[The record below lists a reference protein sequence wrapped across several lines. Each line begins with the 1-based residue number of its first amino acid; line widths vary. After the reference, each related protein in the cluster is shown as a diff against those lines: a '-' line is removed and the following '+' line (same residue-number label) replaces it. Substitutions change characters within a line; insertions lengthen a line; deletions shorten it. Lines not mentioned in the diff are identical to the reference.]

1 MVLLWNKIYIFARL
15 FSRLIRIKDMN
26 ISFEKV
32 DKVSA
37 LLTIKLEKADY
48 EEKVTAALKDFR
60 KKANL
65 PGFRQ
70 GQAPMSLL
78 RKRFGTEIL
87 AEEVNKMLG
96 RETYNYLREQKINTL
111 GEPLPN
117 EEKTPQIDFQTM
129 EEFTFAFDVALA
141 PEFDA
146 KVSDKD
152 EVDYYTITVEDAMV
166 DQQVQAYAQRAGE
179 YNKVDSYQDKD
190 MVKAIL
196 AQLDA
201 EGNTLEGGIQVE
213 GAVMLPDYMKDDAE
227 KAKFAGAKV
236 NDVLVINPAK
246 AYADSAVELSSL
258 LKITKEEAAEMKSD
272 FSCQITEI
280 TRFEAAPVNQELFD
294 RILGKDVVKSEEE
307 FRANI
312 AENMSRDFQA
322 DSDFKFVQDI
332 RAYLTKRVG
341 EVEYAD
347 AILKRLMKLNN
358 PDKDEA
364 AIENDYRASLNELTW
379 HLIKEQLSDQLEVKI
394 EQADVLETAKVATRM
409 QFAQYG
415 MLNVPEDALTNYAN
429 EMLKNKQQAE
439 GMVARTVENKIAE
452 KVKGIVKL
460 NNKTVTLEEF
470 NKLFESAE

>member
-1 MVLLWNKIYIFARL
+1 
-15 FSRLIRIKDMN
+15 MN
-26 ISFEKV
+26 ISFENV

-60 KKANL
+60 KKASL
-65 PGFRQ
+65 PGFRP
-70 GQAPMSLL
+70 GQVPMTLL

-96 RETYNYLREQKINTL
+96 QEIYKYLREQKINSL

-117 EEKTPQIDFQTM
+117 EEKTPAVDFQTM

-146 KVSDKD
+146 KLSDKD
-152 EVDYYTITVEDAMV
+152 EVDFYTITVDDAMV

-179 YNKVDSYQDKD
+179 YNKVDTYQEKD
-190 MVKAIL
+190 MVKALL
-196 AQLDA
+196 AQLDEA
-201 EGNTLEGGIQVE
+201 GNTLEGGIQVE
-213 GAVMLPDYMKDDAE
+213 GAVMLPDYMKDETE
-227 KAKFAGAKV
+227 KAKFNGAKV
-236 NDVLVINPAK
+236 NDVLVFNPAK

-258 LKITKEEAAEMKSD
+258 LKISKEEAAEMKSD

-280 TRFEAAPVNQELFD
+280 TRFEAAPLNQDLYD

-312 AENMSRDFQA
+312 AENISRDFEA
-322 DSDFKFVQDI
+322 DSEFKFVQDL
-332 RAYLTKRVG
+332 RAYLTKRIG
-341 EVEYAD
+341 EVEYPD

-358 PDKDEA
+358 PEKEEA
-364 AIENDYRASLNELTW
+364 AIESEYAATKAELTW
-379 HLIKEQLSDQLEVKI
+379 HLIKEQLSDQLEVKV
-394 EQADVLETAKVATRM
+394 EQADVVETAKVAARM

-415 MLNVPEDALTNYAN
+415 MMNVPEDALTNYAN

-439 GMVARTVENKIAE
+439 GMVARTVETKIAAKAKE
-452 KVKGIVKL
+452 MIKL
-460 NNKTVTLEEF
+460 NKKTVTLDEF
-470 NKLFESAE
+470 NKLFENAE